1 MKYIKTYIEGLDK
14 YLDGGIPHGT
24 TVLLCGMP
32 GMLKT
37 SLAFSILFNNAKR
50 DRLGCIFFSFAQ
62 PLGKLLMQM
71 ESFGMKY
78 NEVRE
83 RFAIVDKDWVREKID
98 DFGVKQTSWQNILRV
113 KVENMRSEVGCDL
126 IAFDSIDAVR
136 AIFNISGN
144 AEMLSFVELLS
155 KLNLTAI
162 ITHETHTPDEI
173 CGDGIE
179 LFCDGIFHI
188 KRDTSEGAREVRK
201 FACLKLI
208 GANHSLE
215 YVPIAVKDGKIR
227 LMQEERPKQIR
238 IHEHAED
245 EKEEN
250 TEVKVKKTE
259 KITKIEPIEKAEK
272 VERVEKGEQVILAEA
287 KEVEKVEKSMHHQEK
302 QDKPQKL
309 DRSERIKLLEKL

>member
-14 YLDGGIPHGT
+14 YLNGGIPHGT

-37 SLAFSILFNNAKR
+37 SLSFSILYNNVKR

-71 ESFGMKY
+71 ESLGLKY
-78 NEVRE
+78 NDVRE
-83 RFAIVDKDWVREKID
+83 RLSIVDKDWVREKID

-188 KRDTSEGAREVRK
+188 KRDVSEGIHDVRK
-201 FACLKLI
+201 FACVKLI
-208 GANHSLE
+208 GTDHSLE
-215 YVPIAVKDGKIR
+215 YVPIVVKDGKIR
-227 LMQEERPKQIR
+227 LLQEERAKQIK
-238 IHEHAED
+238 IHEQGNI

-250 TEVKVKKTE
+250 NEVKVKRADR
-259 KITKIEPIEKAEK
+259 ISKIEPIEKAEK

-287 KEVEKVEKSMHHQEK
+287 KEIEKVEKPVHVEK